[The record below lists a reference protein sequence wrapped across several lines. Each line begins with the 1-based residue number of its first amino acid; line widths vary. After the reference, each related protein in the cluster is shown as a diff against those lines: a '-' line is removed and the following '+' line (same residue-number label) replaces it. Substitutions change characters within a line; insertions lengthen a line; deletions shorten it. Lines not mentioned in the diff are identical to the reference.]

1 MCLRGTNHTGHT
13 LYSTSPST
21 CQAENEDIMKKTR
34 KRSTSNYVD
43 NTKFFEEIL
52 KYKKAVRKSKREG
65 LPEPRIPEY
74 VGECIYKIAE
84 RLATKPCFVNYSYK
98 DEMISD
104 GIENSILYF
113 HDYDPKIGQNPFAYF
128 TQVIYFAFL
137 RRIKKEE
144 KNRYIIYKNFQHT
157 IIHGAS
163 DGMDNISYDDD
174 ENSLI
179 TPLIYDNINDFMNRF
194 EEKEE
199 TLKLKR
205 KKVKRGLQKFYG
217 D

>member
-1 MCLRGTNHTGHT
+1 
-13 LYSTSPST
+13 
-21 CQAENEDIMKKTR
+21 MKKTR

-52 KYKKAVRKSKREG
+52 KYKKDVRKSKREG